1 MNKNIRI
8 IDVNGI
14 VGLLLFMFI
23 LMCLGVGF
31 IVFPGFLLMII
42 WNLVANTFYIAPE
55 ISFLQ
60 GELLWAIIFI
70 SFCIVTN
77 NKIMVSMITRNVKK
91 SD

>member
-14 VGLLLFMFI
+14 MGLLLFMFI

-31 IVFPGFLLMII
+31 IVFPGFLFMAI
-42 WNLVANTFYIAPE
+42 WNFVSDTFFVIPE
-55 ISFLQ
+55 INFLQ

-70 SFCIVTN
+70 SFCLLTN
-77 NKIMVSMITRNVKK
+77 NRVMVSMVNRKIKK
-91 SD
+91 

>member
-14 VGLLLFMFI
+14 MGLLLFMFI

-31 IVFPGFLLMII
+31 IVFPGFLFMAI
-42 WNLVANTFYIAPE
+42 WNFVSDSLFDIPE
-55 ISFLQ
+55 INFLQ

-70 SFCIVTN
+70 SFCLLTN
-77 NKIMVSMITRNVKK
+77 NRVMVKMVNRNIKK
-91 SD
+91 

>member
-14 VGLLLFMFI
+14 MGLLLFMFI

-31 IVFPGFLLMII
+31 IVFPGFLFMAI
-42 WNLVANTFYIAPE
+42 WNFVSDTFFAIPE
-55 ISFLQ
+55 INFLQ

-70 SFCIVTN
+70 SFCLLTN
-77 NKIMVSMITRNVKK
+77 NRVMVSMVNRKIKK
-91 SD
+91 

>member
-14 VGLLLFMFI
+14 MGLLLFMFI

-31 IVFPGFLLMII
+31 IVFPGFLFMAI
-42 WNLVANTFYIAPE
+42 WNFVSDTLFAIPE
-55 ISFLQ
+55 INFLQ

-70 SFCIVTN
+70 SFCLLTN
-77 NKIMVSMITRNVKK
+77 NRVMVSMVNRKIKK
-91 SD
+91 